1 MNNKDNAIF
10 KLKKAIN
17 ELNKVLAG
25 NNINVLAISSH
36 QQIGEFIKV
45 FEITLQKILS
55 DSIPPK
61 NERTLG
67 IAHLIADQ
75 WPFDL
80 ELGSI
85 IIDAEQAYKEI

>member
-1 MNNKDNAIF
+1 MNNKDKAVF

-17 ELNKVLAG
+17 ELNKVLAE
-25 NNINVLAISSH
+25 NNINVLAISSP

-45 FEITLQKILS
+45 FEITLQKVLL

-67 IAHLIADQ
+67 IARLVADQ
-75 WPFDL
+75 WPFEL

-85 IIDAEQAYKEI
+85 IIDAEQAYREI

>member
-1 MNNKDNAIF
+1 M
-10 KLKKAIN
+10 
-17 ELNKVLAG
+17 
-25 NNINVLAISSH
+25 
-36 QQIGEFIKV
+36 
-45 FEITLQKILS
+45 FEITLQKVLS

-67 IAHLIADQ
+67 IVHLIADQ